1 MFQQEGDCTAHLVI
15 KRRSRPQVGNRVCV
29 KPAPTDPRAGAHV
42 DLQHTNEVADA
53 PKRNQPTTEQPLT
66 PIWPRQL
73 CACDVDLLS
82 VEELGSPQAFAVDP
96 SDARA
101 FDDKTFACR
110 LLLKSPMRAPCLG
123 AGTGVGDAGRDAR
136 HEPAAAADA
145 RGPIGLRTHGHVPLA
160 TGGGT
165 PSEFSASRN
174 RDV

>member
-1 MFQQEGDCTAHLVI
+1 MSMFQQEGDCTAHLVI

-123 AGTGVGDAGRDAR
+123 AGASVGDAGREAC
-136 HEPAAAADA
+136 HEAAEAPNT
-145 RGPIGLRTHGHVPLA
+145 RGPVGLRTYRHAPLA
-160 TGGGT
+160 ARRRTR
-165 PSEFSASRN
+165 SET
-174 RDV
+174 